1 MNQEIAE
8 TEYVEEKSQD
18 AFESKTNKI
27 KNKSGKKRS
36 VAKRIFA
43 GTFLLFFVVVGTFF
57 IYQYKNGRFND
68 IGTFRDY
75 IQSFGYF
82 GFFILTIF
90 QCVKVLYAIIPGT
103 LGCIAGAGLFGTI
116 PGFICNYIG
125 ICSGSI
131 LAFLISR
138 RFGDSMMRLVFS
150 EKKYNQCLKWMQ
162 KWHKSYSIFLWIAIL
177 LPISPD
183 DFLCYFTGLTKMK
196 FKRFLIIILTSK
208 PLTILVYSLLFG
220 YLGEQI

>member
-8 TEYVEEKSQD
+8 SAYLQEQPKD
-18 AFESKTNKI
+18 AFDSENNLQ
-27 KNKSGKKRS
+27 KNGTQKKRS
-36 VAKRIFA
+36 FAKHIFA
-43 GTFLLFFVVVGTFF
+43 GIFLLFFVAVGTFF
-57 IYQYKNGRFND
+57 IYQYKNGRFSD
-68 IGTFRDY
+68 AATFRDY

-82 GFFILTIF
+82 GFIILTVF

-103 LGCIAGAGLFGTI
+103 IGCIAGAGLFGTI

-138 RFGDSMMRLVFS
+138 KFGDSMMRLVFS
-150 EKKYNQCLKWMQ
+150 EKRYNQCLKWMQ

-208 PLTILVYSLLFG
+208 PLTILVYSLIFG